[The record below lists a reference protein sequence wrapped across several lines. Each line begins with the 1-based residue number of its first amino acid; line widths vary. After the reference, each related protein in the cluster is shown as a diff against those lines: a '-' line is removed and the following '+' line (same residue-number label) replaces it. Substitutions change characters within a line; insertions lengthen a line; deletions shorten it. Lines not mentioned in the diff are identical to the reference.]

1 MSKTIMVVD
10 DEPQVREEMEAWLV
24 EFGYEV
30 IASPSVEEGFQRLK
44 DRLPSL
50 ILLDIIMP
58 KTDGIE
64 ALSKLKKNP
73 DTSSIPV
80 IMVTAKKDTN
90 AIMEAQEMNAA
101 DFVTKPFKTDELLDT
116 IRRFIS

>member
-1 MSKTIMVVD
+1 MPKMIMVVD
-10 DEPQVREEMEAWLV
+10 DEPQVLEEMESWL
-24 EFGYEV
+24 EESGYEV
-30 IASPSVEEGFQRLK
+30 IASPTVEEGFQRLK

-58 KTDGIE
+58 KPDGIE
-64 ALSKLKKNP
+64 ALSKLKRNP
-73 DTSSIPV
+73 ETASIPV

-90 AIMEAQEMNAA
+90 TILEAQEMNIA
-101 DFVTKPFKTDELLDT
+101 DFVTKPFKTDELLDS